1 MKILIITFGSRGDVQ
16 PYVALGKG
24 LKAAGHVVTLCT
36 ASTFETF
43 VTNNGLNYGYMTDEL
58 IKLMD
63 SEAGKDALEDTVGLW
78 GTAKTMFKLVKAT
91 MPLNRQMII
100 DSWEAAKVAAPEL
113 VIYHPKALG
122 GLSIADA
129 FNAPAILAVLQPMML
144 PTAEFP
150 TIGVPAL
157 PLGGWYNKLTYKLIA
172 MGYGQYTKTVNE
184 IRQGLMGLD
193 KLPKSTG
200 VLTKGDGSP
209 IPVMHGFSQH
219 VIPRPKDWPDQAAI
233 TGYWF
238 LDQQN
243 DWEPPAELK
252 AFLGAGE
259 PPVYVGFGS
268 MAGKKPQRL
277 ANIVVEALQ
286 KANVRGIIAAGWGGL
301 DTGDLPDSIFK
312 IDKAPHDWLFPRM
325 AAVVHHGGAGT
336 TAAGLRAGRPSLICS
351 FMGDQPFW
359 GERVYQL
366 GVGPKFIP
374 QKKLSVDKLA
384 DALHTLTT
392 DAKMRTKAAEIGV
405 QISGED
411 GIANAIAII
420 NDVLQ
425 QTNLTRQKMT
435 HKQIGF

>member
-24 LKAAGHVVTLCT
+24 LQAAGHTVTLCT

-43 VTNNGLNYGYMTDEL
+43 ITENGLQYGYMTDEL

-63 SEAGKDALEDTVGLW
+63 TDAGKDALEGTVGLL
-78 GTAKTMFKLVKAT
+78 GTAKTMIKLVKAT

-100 DSWEAAKVAAPEL
+100 DSWEAAKIAEPEL

-122 GLSIADA
+122 GLSIAEA
-129 FNAPAILAVLQPMML
+129 FNAPAILAVLQAMMV

-172 MGYGQYTKTVNE
+172 MGYGQYTKSVNE
-184 IRQGLMGLD
+184 IRQTLMGLD
-193 KLPKSTG
+193 KLPKGTG
-200 VLTKGDGSP
+200 ILTKGDGSP
-209 IPVMHGFSQH
+209 IPVLHGFSKY
-219 VIPRPKDWPDQAAI
+219 VIPRPKDWPEQAAI

-238 LDQQN
+238 LDQQKE
-243 DWEPPAELK
+243 WQPSAELQT
-252 AFLGAGE
+252 FLEAGE

-268 MAGKKPQRL
+268 MAGKNPQRL
-277 ANIVVEALQ
+277 ADIVVGALQ
-286 KANVRGIIAAGWGGL
+286 KANVRGLIATGWGGL
-301 DTGDLPDSIFK
+301 DAEDLPESIFK
-312 IDKAPHDWLFPRM
+312 IEKAPHDWLFPRM

-359 GERVYQL
+359 GERVFEL

-392 DAKMRTKAAEIGV
+392 DAKMRAKAAEMGEKMRD
-405 QISGED
+405 ED
-411 GIANAIAII
+411 GIANAIARIDDI
-420 NDVLQ
+420 VAASISYKRD
-425 QTNLTRQKMT
+425 
-435 HKQIGF
+435 I